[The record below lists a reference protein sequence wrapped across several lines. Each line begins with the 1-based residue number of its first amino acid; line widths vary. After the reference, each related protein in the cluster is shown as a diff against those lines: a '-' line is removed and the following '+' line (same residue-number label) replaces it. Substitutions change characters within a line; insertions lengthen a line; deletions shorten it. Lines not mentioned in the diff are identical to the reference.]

1 MTDQPVEATLP
12 SGSDVVGDIYRR
24 EYASLLRLAILL
36 AGDRESAED
45 IVHDSFAALQRRWA
59 SLADPGSAAGYLR
72 VAVVNGSRSLHRRRG
87 TRRRYLRMS
96 EPDNVSPAD
105 AAFLLEEDHRA
116 VAAEVRRLPRRQQQV
131 IVLRYWSDMSE
142 SQIAAALGISAGTVK
157 STASRA
163 VKTIGRRL
171 GVDDD

>member
-1 MTDQPVEATLP
+1 MTDQPAEATLSST
-12 SGSDVVGDIYRR
+12 SGLIGDLYRR

-45 IVHDSFAALQRRWA
+45 IVHDSFAALQSRWTTL
-59 SLADPGSAAGYLR
+59 SDRGSAAGYLR
-72 VAVVNGSRSLHRRRG
+72 VSVVNGSRSMHRRRG
-87 TRRRYLRMS
+87 TGRRYLRMS
-96 EPDNVSPAD
+96 EPDSVSPAD

-116 VAAEVRRLPRRQQQV
+116 VAGEVRRLPRRQQQV
-131 IVLRYWSDMSE
+131 LVLRYWSDMSE
-142 SQIAAALGISAGTVK
+142 SQIAAVLGISTGTVK

-171 GVDDD
+171 GVDDA